1 MELGASMLRVATIT
15 LLLAG
20 VFGCASNKPHE
31 GIPLVWKP
39 TSSQNVGV
47 IPLNDF
53 ANVKLT
59 VRPFTDTRTDKH
71 AIGKNIEHLPAIQP
85 VTTRDSVA
93 AFCTEHFKEILKRQ
107 GLNVSNSG
115 NVILS
120 GEVVEFFV
128 TEENTYDA
136 RVAIKLK
143 AADTSGKVLWEGMV
157 GGDSHRFGRSY
168 SLENYYET
176 LSDALIDGVQH
187 LLQGSNFSSSI
198 RVGGK
203 S

>member
-1 MELGASMLRVATIT
+1 MLKRFSIVVLVAG
-15 LLLAG
+15 L
-20 VFGCASNKPHE
+20 VGCAGQRPHE

-39 TSSQNVGV
+39 TSSLNVGV

-53 ANVKLT
+53 SKVTLT
-59 VRPFTDTRTDKH
+59 VRPFADTRTDKQS
-71 AIGKNIEHLPAIQP
+71 IGKNIEHLPAIQP
-85 VTTRDSVA
+85 VTTRDNVA

-107 GLNVSNSG
+107 GLKVSNNG
-115 NVILS
+115 NVVLS

-136 RVAIKLK
+136 RVAIKLM
-143 AADTSGKVLWEGMV
+143 ATDASGKVLWEGMI

-198 RVGGK
+198 RGAGK